1 MTMTPTDPTDPK
13 RVTVGEVEATPL
25 DTRPSRKLGD
35 TTTVEL
41 LFQDD
46 TGLQLSPGE
55 RYMIFKRYQTYAGEA
70 SYGAII
76 GGEAF
81 VRERPTTNWP
91 VESHVVSVVYGDE
104 HTDRSFWGV
113 ITSVEDN
120 SQIFAPPDRSYGIAS
135 YSTTPYGETTADTT
149 PTGNIYRLDVE
160 IARLARI
167 EEYADRDALFADLTP
182 DTTQL

>member
-25 DTRPSRKLGD
+25 DTRPSRKLGE

-55 RYMIFKRYQTYAGEA
+55 RYTLIKRYQTYAGEA

-120 SQIFAPPDRSYGIAS
+120 SQIFGPPDRSYGIAS
-135 YSTTPYGETTADTT
+135 YSTTPYGERK
-149 PTGNIYRLDVE
+149 PTGNIYRLDVK
-160 IARLARI
+160 IAPLARI

>member
-1 MTMTPTDPTDPK
+1 MTMTMTPTDPTDPK
-13 RVTVGEVEATPL
+13 RVVVGEVEATPL

-55 RYMIFKRYQTYAGEA
+55 RYTLIKRYQTYAGEA

-81 VRERPTTNWP
+81 VRERPTPNWP

-120 SQIFAPPDRSYGIAS
+120 SRIFAPPDRSYGITS
-135 YSTTPYGETTADTT
+135 YGTTPYGVTT

-160 IARLARI
+160 ISPLARI

>member
-25 DTRPSRKLGD
+25 DTRPSRKLGE

-55 RYMIFKRYQTYAGEA
+55 RYTLIKRYQTYAGEA

-120 SQIFAPPDRSYGIAS
+120 SQIFGPPVRAYGITSYG
-135 YSTTPYGETTADTT
+135 TTPYGETT

-160 IARLARI
+160 IAPLARI

>member
-55 RYMIFKRYQTYAGEA
+55 RYMLFKRYQTYAGEA
-70 SYGAII
+70 SYGTII

-91 VESHVVSVVYGDE
+91 VESHVVSVVYGDD

-120 SQIFAPPDRSYGIAS
+120 SQIFAPPDRSYYGITS
-135 YSTTPYGETTADTT
+135 YSTTPYGGIK
-149 PTGNIYRLDVE
+149 PTGNIYRLDAE
-160 IARLARI
+160 IAPLARI

>member
-25 DTRPSRKLGD
+25 DTRPSRKLGE

-70 SYGAII
+70 SYGALI

-91 VESHVVSVVYGDE
+91 VESHVVSVVYGDD

-120 SQIFAPPDRSYGIAS
+120 SQIFAPPRDARPYGIAS
-135 YSTTPYGETTADTT
+135 YSTTPYGERT
-149 PTGNIYRLDVE
+149 PTGNIYRLDVK
-160 IARLARI
+160 IAPLARI

>member
-25 DTRPSRKLGD
+25 DTRPSRKLGE

-55 RYMIFKRYQTYAGEA
+55 RYMLFKRYQTYAGEA
-70 SYGAII
+70 SYGTII

-91 VESHVVSVVYGDE
+91 VESHVVSVVYGDD

-120 SQIFAPPDRSYGIAS
+120 SQIFAPPDRSYYGITS
-135 YSTTPYGETTADTT
+135 YSTTPYGGIK

-160 IARLARI
+160 IAPLARI
-167 EEYADRDALFADLTP
+167 EKYADRDALFADLTP